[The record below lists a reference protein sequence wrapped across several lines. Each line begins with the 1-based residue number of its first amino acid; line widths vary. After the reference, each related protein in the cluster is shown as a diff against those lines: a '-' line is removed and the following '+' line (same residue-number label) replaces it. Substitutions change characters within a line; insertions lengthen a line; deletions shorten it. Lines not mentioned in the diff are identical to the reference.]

1 MSIKNKDKERYRLKM
16 EYISKVPEQ
25 RRLKEKAL
33 QMPIQPEP
41 WYVRRRVVP
50 VEEEPKLTKEDKV
63 TLIKKWFERNEGL
76 PFLIHLKPGQLM
88 NGTCPGFPSGIQT
101 IYTGRKPS
109 HAKSTFGIPYTEHT
123 VYIVDTQQTIT
134 ILEMRFWTDEA

>member
-1 MSIKNKDKERYRLKM
+1 MSIKNEERYKLKM
-16 EYISKVPEQ
+16 EYMSKVPEQ
-25 RRLKEKAL
+25 RRIKEKLL
-33 QMPIQPEP
+33 QMSILPEP
-41 WYVRRRVVP
+41 WYVKP
-50 VEEEPKLTKEDKV
+50 TKDKEDKV

-109 HAKSTFGIPYTEHT
+109 HAKSTFGAPYTEHT

-134 ILEMRFWTDEA
+134 ILEMRFWTDENEA

>member
-1 MSIKNKDKERYRLKM
+1 MSIKNEERYKLKM
-16 EYISKVPEQ
+16 EYMSKVPEQ
-25 RRLKEKAL
+25 RRIKEKLL
-33 QMPIQPEP
+33 QMSILPEP
-41 WYVRRRVVP
+41 WYVKP
-50 VEEEPKLTKEDKV
+50 TKDKKEDKV

-76 PFLIHLKPGQLM
+76 PFLMHLKPGQLM

-109 HAKSTFGIPYTEHT
+109 HAKSTFGVPYTEHT

-134 ILEMRFWTDEA
+134 ILEMRFWTDEDEA

>member
-1 MSIKNKDKERYRLKM
+1 MNIKNKERYKLKM

-41 WYVRRRVVP
+41 WYVKP
-50 VEEEPKLTKEDKV
+50 TKDKEDKV

-109 HAKSTFGIPYTEHT
+109 HAKSTFGVPYTEHT

-134 ILEMRFWTDEA
+134 ILEMRLWTDGV